1 MRPLRLVPDDTKIQ
15 FMRGRFAGVIVS
27 AVLSTLSI
35 VLFFYPGLN
44 LGVDFRGGILVEL
57 RGSQPLQ
64 TDAIRAAFAPL
75 GFGDLRVQEFGSPQ
89 DVLVRFENNT
99 HLQNAQSQIATQV
112 TKALPDVQIRRV
124 EVVGATV
131 SAELFRNGL
140 LATGLALVAVL
151 IYIWFR
157 FEWQF
162 GIGVVATLI
171 LDVTKTVGFFGVT
184 QFQFDLTSVAALL
197 TLIGYSVTD
206 KVVVY
211 DRIRENLAKH
221 RTMPLRQLIDL
232 SINQNSRAH
241 RCYIANGVPVDLAA
255 CGDRRRGYARLCI
268 GDLVRDRRG
277 YILIDFYRFADFAVF
292 GGEAAAARDRPGGAL
307 PPDAGPIAC
316 SSTVAFS
323 ADRFAAAVRVLIQR
337 ASRGPVS
344 VVATCPRGRNWDFW
358 MPLTRRRGRV
368 SGSSASSSLYYFHS
382 QCCWRRN
389 IASLYLTKSLYSLSG
404 TASFREQL
412 HWPAGSGSRDPR

>member
-140 LATGLALVAVL
+140 LATGLALAAVL

-157 FEWQF
+157 FE
-162 GIGVVATLI
+162 
-171 LDVTKTVGFFGVT
+171 
-184 QFQFDLTSVAALL
+184 
-197 TLIGYSVTD
+197 
-206 KVVVY
+206 
-211 DRIRENLAKH
+211 
-221 RTMPLRQLIDL
+221 
-232 SINQNSRAH
+232 
-241 RCYIANGVPVDLAA
+241 C
-255 CGDRRRGYARLCI
+255 
-268 GDLVRDRRG
+268 
-277 YILIDFYRFADFAVF
+277 
-292 GGEAAAARDRPGGAL
+292 
-307 PPDAGPIAC
+307 
-316 SSTVAFS
+316 
-323 ADRFAAAVRVLIQR
+323 
-337 ASRGPVS
+337 
-344 VVATCPRGRNWDFW
+344 
-358 MPLTRRRGRV
+358 
-368 SGSSASSSLYYFHS
+368 SSASVSSPP
-382 QCCWRRN
+382 
-389 IASLYLTKSLYSLSG
+389 LSSMSPRLS
-404 TASFREQL
+404 AF
-412 HWPAGSGSRDPR
+412 SGSPSYNSISPQSQRC